1 MKSLLAGLLLLAAAA
16 PVGDP
21 LLPVRRVQGKT
32 MVQCTGAL
40 ETVMLLAQLAGGGK
54 GATEF
59 QAQARSRFALRSNH
73 PAVQETAALLKQ
85 GFSYRELAIFA
96 TLISQ
101 APYFTLQETAE
112 VKELAARL
120 PGPDKE
126 FNMDRLFGYSR
137 LVHDFYWDT
146 RLGTFLRAELPVY
159 REALRHSLPA
169 DLPAEAHVLISP
181 LAPVERVEFSRQLP
195 VPATYVV
202 LGEPVGR

>member
-1 MKSLLAGLLLLAAAA
+1 MKSLLAGLLLLAATA

-21 LLPVRRVQGKT
+21 LTPLRRVQGKT
-32 MVQCTGAL
+32 TVQCTGAL
-40 ETVMLLAQLAGGGK
+40 ETVMLLAQLAGGGR

-59 QAQARSRFALRSNH
+59 QAKARSQFALRSNH

-85 GFSYRELAIFA
+85 GLSYRELALFA
-96 TLISQ
+96 TIISQ
-101 APYFTLQETAE
+101 APYFTLQESAE

-159 REALRHSLPA
+159 REALRHPLPA

-181 LAPVERVEFSRQLP
+181 LAPVERVEFTRELP
-195 VPATYVV
+195 VPTTYVV
-202 LGEPVGR
+202 LGEPLER